1 MKVVILC
8 GGKGTRLREET
19 EYRPKPMVPIGNR
32 PILWHIMKTY
42 AAHGHTD
49 FILCLGYKGEVIK
62 DWFRNYDWMT
72 SDVTMRLGPK
82 GGDPTFHR
90 RTDEDWTVT
99 LAATGEETMTGGRI
113 KRIETYLGKD
123 EEFLLTYG
131 DGVGN
136 VDISAAIEFH
146 RKNKKTL
153 TLTGV
158 RPPGRFGELQVEN
171 GMVTTF
177 FEKPQV
183 TAGRINGGYFVA
195 NRDLFRYLNDNED
208 LVFEQEPLTALSHA
222 GELACFFHDGFW
234 QPMDTY
240 QEFQLLNRMW
250 DEGRAAWKVW

>member
-42 AAHGHTD
+42 AAHGHRD
-49 FILCLGYKGEVIK
+49 FILCLGYKGDSIK
-62 DWFRNYDWMT
+62 DWFRNYQWMV
-72 SDVTMRLGPK
+72 SDVTIQLGGKLEPE
-82 GGDPTFHR
+82 FHHVP
-90 RTDEDWTVT
+90 DEQQWTIT
-99 LAATGEETMTGGRI
+99 LADTGEDTMTGGRI
-113 KRIETYLGKD
+113 KRIERYLGDD

-136 VDISAAIEFH
+136 IDIPASIEFH
-146 RKNKKTL
+146 RQTGKTL

-158 RPPGRFGELQVEN
+158 RPPGRFGELQVEK

-195 NRDLFRYLNDNED
+195 NRTLFRYLNDD
-208 LVFEQEPLTALSHA
+208 PGLVFEQEPLTSLSHA
-222 GELACFFHDGFW
+222 GELACFPHDGFW

-240 QEFQLLNRMW
+240 QEFLLLNRMW
-250 DEGRAAWKVW
+250 EEGRAPWRVW